1 MDDEDDKRGP
11 CARPCAMA
19 SLTTR
24 AAAVRTSAR
33 SGLSRLAPPTIAA
46 SVRMAHLR
54 RALAPSGVS
63 AHAFGN
69 LADVPSVDLRSLAT
83 AATMDPA
90 PPLIAGPCPP
100 RASRATHS
108 NAPILAAPWRVSPH
122 PTLGLDADPRSGSA
136 VTCVMISLTHEY
148 SATAL
153 PGNG

>member
-1 MDDEDDKRGP
+1 
-11 CARPCAMA
+11 MA

-33 SGLSRLAPPTIAA
+33 SGLSRLAPPTTAA
-46 SVRMAHLR
+46 SERSAHLR

-69 LADVPSVDLRSLAT
+69 ARPAPADDPSVDLRSLAT
-83 AATMDPA
+83 AATSDPA

-108 NAPILAAPWRVSPH
+108 IAPILAAPWRVSPH
-122 PTLGLDADPRSGSA
+122 PTLGLDADPRSGTA